1 MSYITELIRQEVNG
15 EIKTNELTEALAA
28 YKAALG
34 AGLTVEE
41 ANKFAE
47 AVYKEAS
54 GIELATSKA
63 ISLVRG
69 IDTKTRQVTYTVT
82 VDGKSSS
89 ANNLIELFRSTEG
102 LTIIAAKRLVDGISS
117 QNPYLKTGLTRA
129 QAEELANR
137 IRVAGGNVSYFES
150 PK

>member
-1 MSYITELIRQEVNG
+1 MSYITELIKLELNG
-15 EIKTNELTEALAA
+15 EVKTNELTEALAA

-47 AVYKEAS
+47 AVYKES
-54 GIELATSKA
+54 LGVELTSSKA

-69 IDTKTRQVTYTVT
+69 INVKNREVTYTVT
-82 VDGKSSS
+82 VNGKSSS
-89 ANNLIELFRSTEG
+89 SNSLISLFRTIEG
-102 LTIIAAKRLVDGISS
+102 LSIPAAKRLVDAINAES
-117 QNPYLKTGLTRA
+117 PYLKGGLTRG

-137 IRVAGGNVSYFES
+137 IREAGGNVSYFES